1 MRYPVHF
8 VSAAI
13 LLALASPAVSQQA
26 SEPSED
32 VIVFAPYVVKKENGP
47 RNAQII
53 TVSRKVNYHDLD
65 LAKPADVAVLEQRV
79 KQSAED
85 VCRELDRQYTSSD
98 WTRIKEERF
107 CSRDVYAT
115 GLAEVKMLAA
125 AAGQAR

>member
-1 MRYPVHF
+1 MKSAGHL
-8 VSAAI
+8 VSAT
-13 LLALASPAVSQQA
+13 LFLALATTPAASQPP

-32 VIVFAPYVVKKENGP
+32 VTVFAPYVIKKENGP

-65 LAKPADVAVLEQRV
+65 LAKPADVSVLEQRV

-85 VCRELDRQYTSSD
+85 VCKELDRQYASGD

-107 CSRDVYAT
+107 CARDVYAT
-115 GLAEVKMLAA
+115 GLAEIKMLAA
-125 AAGQAR
+125 AAQAK